1 MYKCTKRF
9 SHHLQSNIAVALEAM
24 SVRHKQSDIANLCGL
39 SAAVVSRVAC
49 IKGSLDAAM
58 LIAEAIDLRYTFTMT
73 NNQIEYSI
81 ESPETTIER
90 MSQPDYKLRKARRDR
105 D

>member
-9 SHHLQSNIAVALEAM
+9 SHHLQSNIAVALEAV

-49 IKGSLDAAM
+49 KKGALEAAM
-58 LIAEAIDLRYTFTMT
+58 LIAEVIDLRYTFTMT
-73 NNQIEYSI
+73 NNQIEYTI
-81 ESPETTIER
+81 EPPEATIER
-90 MSQPDYKLRKARRDR
+90 MSQTDYKLRKARRER
-105 D
+105 N